1 MTHPVLQKTIY
12 LKADSDTV
20 WDYLTQPDRLAEW
33 FQKPSAPLV
42 EGGALEMFGRD
53 SGDRVIWGKVR
64 VARQSEYLECS
75 FSVKSMSDAVSLV
88 KWHLAAVECGT
99 RLSLEHEGLPETT
112 EGFGLILVLNNGWD
126 EHLAKMRKALHAPVP
141 A

>member
-42 EGGALEMFGRD
+42 EGG
-53 SGDRVIWGKVR
+53 VR
-64 VARQSEYLECS
+64 LRC
-75 FSVKSMSDAVSLV
+75 
-88 KWHLAAVECGT
+88 LAATAVT
-99 RLSLEHEGLPETT
+99 
-112 EGFGLILVLNNGWD
+112 
-126 EHLAKMRKALHAPVP
+126 A
-141 A
+141 